1 MRWTGVSATR
11 VARTCLDTHDRGGL
25 YCMPQVEA
33 KIGWNIKR
41 FVPATYTRAVGLA
54 ARVGPQ

>member
-1 MRWTGVSATR
+1 
-11 VARTCLDTHDRGGL
+11 
-25 YCMPQVEA
+25 MPQVEA

-41 FVPATYTRAVGLA
+41 FAPQTYTRAVGLA